1 MIRKVHHVS
10 YVVHDLEAVMTFLR
24 VHFGM
29 EPTWVGAE
37 ERGRLEVTYDIG
49 DAELQIKQP
58 LSEQSGLAAFLRDRG
73 PGIHHVAWA
82 ASGLDAL
89 AANLSKS
96 GVALREGPLPH
107 RSGESSHPRLAT
119 TYRVLNVLPES
130 GHGLGERLQIVED
143 DS

>member
-1 MIRKVHHVS
+1 VIRKVHHVS

-29 EPTWVGAE
+29 EPTWVGSE

-58 LSEQSGLAAFLRDRG
+58 VSEQSGLAAFLRDRG

-89 AANLSKS
+89 ATNLSSS
-96 GVALREGPLPH
+96 GVALREGALPH
-107 RSGESSHPRLAT
+107 RSGESSHPRLST

-143 DS
+143 DA